1 MVLLCTRISYENLTN
16 IQKSQSDSDTSKSS
30 NSSIL
35 VNQIVKKSFG
45 DQSETSNMIYLID
58 KSCLM

>member
-35 VNQIVKKSFG
+35 INQIVKKSFG

-58 KSCLM
+58 NRV